1 MNKFEQDANFAVLLA
16 GWLEEI
22 HSILDKSNCY
32 RAPNLRAHC
41 REIRI
46 VYPSVFINRS
56 NMILIKKIP
65 AFLLLSVLSLS
76 LFPTAARA
84 GVSRGSASRPSVN
97 LPRPK
102 TFVLDQIAA
111 QSLGAYSMRRLRRV
125 YLGPAIRVRRP
136 GDNAET
142 DLVAGFSKAA
152 ADAFGANLK
161 IIKIYDQ
168 SGNGR
173 DLAVVGTPPKLSYL
187 TRPMIDFYE
196 CDDSTEFRS
205 AATINLK
212 TPTQFFAIDPIVGS
226 SYLTHFG
233 GGQFATR
240 FSAGRYTQTNGAD
253 VSYGGR
259 ISERGTVQL
268 TSEFKTGKEQ
278 IRVDGAAQPVF
289 SGTNAGDAPL
299 VNGIIRLGNYVGL
312 GSGLFL
318 GRVGEFLLFDG
329 DVSNVDRDTIE
340 SSQMSYYLDGRRI
353 VVHGDSLA
361 YGSNLGLFTRETV
374 NYGGQ
379 TRDLLGAGW
388 DVYNRAVPGSSFNNI
403 SGGEFH
409 LINSA
414 AQRIDVLYRPSA
426 AQNILVVSTGWN
438 DVNGGETALTLKL
451 QFVAYCLA
459 RKAAG
464 WKVVVAP
471 LPIANYPGQ
480 PVVYPAIRLDLNA
493 WLAQHWH
500 EFADAYADFSAD
512 PVIGNNAN
520 TANTVYWQDQ
530 LHMTRAGYTIWAKYL
545 KDAVESISDDAAVQ
559 KTFPTDK
566 KIAVSP

>member
-1 MNKFEQDANFAVLLA
+1 
-16 GWLEEI
+16 
-22 HSILDKSNCY
+22 
-32 RAPNLRAHC
+32 
-41 REIRI
+41 
-46 VYPSVFINRS
+46 
-56 NMILIKKIP
+56 MILMKKIT
-65 AFLLLSVLSLS
+65 AFLLLAILCLSC
-76 LFPTAARA
+76 FPPPARA
-84 GVSRGSASRPSVN
+84 SN
-97 LPRPK
+97 LRPK
-102 TFVLDQIAA
+102 TYLLDQIAA
-111 QSLGAYSMRRLRRV
+111 RPLGAYSTRRLRRT
-125 YLGPAIRVRRP
+125 YLGAAIRVRRLSD
-136 GDNAET
+136 GAET

-168 SGNGR
+168 SGGGR

-187 TRPMIDFYE
+187 ARPMIDFYE

-205 AATINLK
+205 AATVNLK
-212 TPTQFFAIDPIVGS
+212 EPTQFFAIDPIVGS

-233 GGQFATR
+233 IGQFATR

-268 TSEFKTGKEQ
+268 TSEFKTGGERL
-278 IRVDGAAQPVF
+278 RVDGAPQPVS
-289 SGTNAGDAPL
+289 SGGNAGDAPL

-329 DVSNVDRDTIE
+329 NVSNADRDAVE
-340 SSQMSYYLDGRRI
+340 SSQMTYYLDGRRI

-361 YGSNLGLFTRETV
+361 YGSNLGLFRRETV
-374 NYGGQ
+374 NYSGQ
-379 TRDLLGAGW
+379 TRDLLGEGW

-403 SGGEFH
+403 SGGDFH
-409 LINSA
+409 LILSA
-414 AQRIDVLYRPSA
+414 ASRIDVLYRPSA

-438 DVNGGETALTLKL
+438 DVNGGETALTIKA
-451 QFVAYCLA
+451 QFIAYCLA
-459 RKAAG
+459 RKARG

-471 LPIANYPGQ
+471 LPISNYSAQ
-480 PVVYPAIRLDLNA
+480 PVIYPSIRLEVNA

-520 TANTVYWQDQ
+520 TTNTVYWQDQ
-530 LHMTRAGYTIWAKYL
+530 LHMTQAGYAVWAQYL
-545 KDAVESISDDAAVQ
+545 KTAIESIDNDSTIQKSFVVNDNAVFNQ
-559 KTFPTDK
+559 
-566 KIAVSP
+566 

>member
-1 MNKFEQDANFAVLLA
+1 MPTGWLA
-16 GWLEEI
+16 GWKRFCF
-22 HSILDKSNCY
+22 SIN
-32 RAPNLRAHC
+32 
-41 REIRI
+41 RI
-46 VYPSVFINRS
+46 LPHDEFVRPSQRNPPRLSAFIDRS
-56 NMILIKKIP
+56 NMILIKKTLT
-65 AFLLLSVLSLS
+65 FLLLSVLSLS
-76 LFPTAARA
+76 CFSTGARGA
-84 GVSRGSASRPSVN
+84 NFGGSASRRANN
-97 LPRPK
+97 LSRPK
-102 TFVLDQIAA
+102 TFVLDQITAR
-111 QSLGAYSMRRLRRV
+111 SLGAYSLRRLRRV
-125 YLGPAIRVRRP
+125 HLGAAIRVRRP
-136 GDNAET
+136 SDNAET
-142 DLVAGFSKAA
+142 DLAAGFSKAA

-173 DLAVVGTPPKLSYL
+173 DLTVVGTPPKLSYL
-187 TRPMIDFYE
+187 ARPMIDFYE

-205 AATINLK
+205 AATVNLK
-212 TPTQFFAIDPIVGS
+212 EPTQFFAVDPLVGS
-226 SYLTHFG
+226 NYLTHFG

-268 TSEFKTGKEQ
+268 TSEFRIGRER
-278 IRVDGAAQPVF
+278 IRVDGAEQPLY
-289 SGTNAGDAPL
+289 SGANAGDAPL
-299 VNGIIRLGNYVGL
+299 VNGIIRLGNYSGL

-329 DVSNVDRDTIE
+329 DVSTADRDVIE
-340 SSQMSYYLDGRRI
+340 SSQTAYYLDGRRI

-361 YGSNLGLFTRETV
+361 YGANLGLFTRETV
-374 NYGGQ
+374 NYGAQ
-379 TRDLLGAGW
+379 TRDLLGEGW
-388 DVYNRAVPGSSFNNI
+388 DVYNRAIPGASFNNI

-414 AQRIDVLYRPSA
+414 APRVDVLYRPSA

-438 DVNGGETALTLKL
+438 DVNGGESALTLKT
-451 QFVAYCLA
+451 QFIAYCLA

-471 LPIANYPGQ
+471 LPVANYPGQ
-480 PVVYPAIRLDLNA
+480 PAVYPLIRLDVNA

-512 PVIGNNAN
+512 PVIGNSAN
-520 TANTVYWQDQ
+520 TANAVYWQDQ
-530 LHMTRAGYTIWAKYL
+530 LHMTRAGYAIWAQYL
-545 KDAVESISDDAAVQ
+545 KKAIESIDDDSPVQ
-559 KTFPTDK
+559 LKPIPNVNPPSIVTN
-566 KIAVSP
+566 

>member
-1 MNKFEQDANFAVLLA
+1 
-16 GWLEEI
+16 
-22 HSILDKSNCY
+22 
-32 RAPNLRAHC
+32 
-41 REIRI
+41 
-46 VYPSVFINRS
+46 
-56 NMILIKKIP
+56 MILTKKIP
-65 AFLLLSVLSLS
+65 AFLLLAILCLSCFL
-76 LFPTAARA
+76 PCARA
-84 GVSRGSASRPSVN
+84 SS
-97 LPRPK
+97 LRPK
-102 TFVLDQIAA
+102 TYVLDQVAA
-111 QSLGAYSMRRLRRV
+111 RPLGAYSTRRLRRT
-125 YLGPAIRVRRP
+125 YLGAAIRVRRLSD
-136 GDNAET
+136 GAET
-142 DLVAGFSKAA
+142 DLAAGFSKPA

-161 IIKIYDQ
+161 IVKIYDQ

-173 DLAVVGTPPKLSYL
+173 DLTVVGTPPKLSYL

-212 TPTQFFAIDPIVGS
+212 EPTQFFAIDPIVGS

-233 GGQFATR
+233 TGQFATR

-253 VSYGGR
+253 VSYDGR

-268 TSEFKTGKEQ
+268 TSEFRTGGER
-278 IRVDGAAQPVF
+278 IRVDGAALSVS
-289 SGTNAGDAPL
+289 SGANAGDVPL

-329 DVSNVDRDTIE
+329 NVSSADRDAIE
-340 SSQMSYYLDGRRI
+340 SSQMSYYLNGRRI

-361 YGSNLGLFTRETV
+361 YGSNLGLYRRESV

-379 TRDLLGAGW
+379 TRDLLGEGW

-403 SGGEFH
+403 SGGDFH
-409 LINSA
+409 LILSA
-414 AQRIDVLYRPSA
+414 ASRIDVLYRPSA
-426 AQNILVVSTGWN
+426 AQNILVISTGWN
-438 DVNGGETALTLKL
+438 DVNGGETALTIKA
-451 QFVAYCLA
+451 QFIAYCLA
-459 RKAAG
+459 RKAQG

-471 LPIANYPGQ
+471 LPISNYPVQ
-480 PVVYPAIRLDLNA
+480 PGIYPSIRLEVNA

-520 TANTVYWQDQ
+520 TTNTLYWQDQ
-530 LHMTRAGYTIWAKYL
+530 LHMTQSGYAIWAQYL
-545 KDAVESISDDAAVQ
+545 KKAIESIENDSTVQ
-559 KTFPTDK
+559 KSFVVNDN
-566 KIAVSP
+566 AGFNY